1 MMRASTGID
10 ASRVDRANVLA
21 LFGLDRSQECGA
33 EASQI
38 YLQIKRSPMVMSR
51 V

>member
-1 MMRASTGID
+1 
-10 ASRVDRANVLA
+10 
-21 LFGLDRSQECGA
+21 LDRSRECGA

>member
-21 LFGLDRSQECGA
+21 LFGLDRSQECG
-33 EASQI
+33 EKGSQI
-38 YLQIKRSPMVMSR
+38 YLPIKRSPMVRPR